1 LKINLSVINQKKSEL
16 ENHSLLVTNSI
27 QSKDDLRLFMST
39 HVYAVWDF
47 MSLLKTLQHEVV
59 PSGKLWYPTKGTRS
73 NIARLINEIVLCE
86 ESDINLGGH
95 GAISHFDLY
104 LQCMLEVGVDIA
116 PVNSFL
122 NNIKSGVHPSNAEAG
137 ANRAAREF
145 MKNTFDIIERGPH
158 CVAASFAYGRE
169 TVIPNMFKNILNQLQ
184 FTRLSAP
191 KFYYYLDRHIEVD
204 SGEHGPASEQLI
216 EYFCNDDP
224 QLIYEAE
231 IAAIDSINARIK
243 LWDAVELQLL

>member
-1 LKINLSVINQKKSEL
+1 
-16 ENHSLLVTNSI
+16 
-27 QSKDDLRLFMST
+27 
-39 HVYAVWDF
+39 
-47 MSLLKTLQHEVV
+47 
-59 PSGKLWYPTKGTRS
+59 
-73 NIARLINEIVLCE
+73 
-86 ESDINLGGH
+86 
-95 GAISHFDLY
+95 
-104 LQCMLEVGVDIA
+104 
-116 PVNSFL
+116 
-122 NNIKSGVHPSNAEAG
+122 
-137 ANRAAREF
+137 
-145 MKNTFDIIERGPH
+145 
-158 CVAASFAYGRE
+158 
-169 TVIPNMFKNILNQLQ
+169 LQ

>member
-1 LKINLSVINQKKSEL
+1 MKINLTVIDQKRAEL
-16 ENHSLLVTNSI
+16 ENHSLLVTNAIQSI
-27 QSKDDLRLFMST
+27 QDLRLFMTT

-59 PSGKLWYPTKGTRS
+59 PSSKLWYPTRGNRS
-73 NIARLINEIVLCE
+73 NVARLINEIVLCE
-86 ESDINLGGH
+86 ESDRNINGH

-104 LQCMLEVGVDIA
+104 LQCMLEVGVDIE
-116 PVNSFL
+116 PVNRFL
-122 NNIKSGVHPSNAEAG
+122 SNVRAGIHPSNPEAG
-137 ANRAAREF
+137 ATRAAREF
-145 MKNTFDIIERGPH
+145 MKTTFDIIERGPH

-191 KFYYYLDRHIEVD
+191 KFHYYLDRHIEVD

-224 QLIYEAE
+224 KLIHEAE
-231 IAAIDSINARIK
+231 IAAIDSINARIA
-243 LWDAVELQLL
+243 LWDAVELQLI